1 MRSVYVLA
9 TANRTGDVAD
19 LSMEEAG
26 TGTPADMN
34 RDNAQLLNASSSD
47 VRLHH
52 RAVIF
57 FP

>member
-1 MRSVYVLA
+1 MLA

-26 TGTPADMN
+26 TATPADMN
-34 RDNAQLLNASSSD
+34 RDNAQLLNASSD